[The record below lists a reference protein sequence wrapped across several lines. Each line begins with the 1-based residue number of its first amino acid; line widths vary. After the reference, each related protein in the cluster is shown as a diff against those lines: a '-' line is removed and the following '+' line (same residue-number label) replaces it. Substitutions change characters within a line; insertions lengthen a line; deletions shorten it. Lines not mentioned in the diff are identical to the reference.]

1 MVLLTIGSVFAVVM
15 IWLALRANTR
25 FSGERRLPMQWW
37 LNGDVTWYAPRRVA
51 LAFIPTVSIIVL
63 ALYVALSR
71 TTKPRAGDE
80 HLVIPAMLF
89 MGFLFLG
96 IQWLHLYL
104 VRKTLLRNGG

>member
-1 MVLLTIGSVFAVVM
+1 MVLLTIGCAFAAVM
-15 IWLALRANTR
+15 IWFALRANTR
-25 FSGERRLPMQWW
+25 CSGERRLPMQWW
-37 LNGDVTWYAPRRVA
+37 LNGEVTWYAPRRVA
-51 LAFIPTVSIIVL
+51 LAFIPTVAIIVF
-63 ALYVALSR
+63 ALYVALSL

-80 HLVIPAMLF
+80 QLVIPAMLF

>member
-1 MVLLTIGSVFAVVM
+1 MALVTIGSAFAAVM
-15 IWLALRANTR
+15 IWLALHANAR

-37 LNGDVTWYAPRRVA
+37 LNGEVTWYAPRRIA
-51 LAFIPTVSIIVL
+51 LAFIPTLAIIVF
-63 ALYVALSR
+63 ALYVALSL

-80 HLVIPAMLF
+80 QLVIPAMLF

-104 VRKTLLRNGG
+104 VRKTLDRSGG

>member
-37 LNGDVTWYAPRRVA
+37 LNGEVTWYAPRRVA

-89 MGFLFLG
+89 MGFLFLA

>member
-1 MVLLTIGSVFAVVM
+1 MVLVTIGSAFAAVM

-25 FSGERRLPMQWW
+25 FSGERHLPMQWW
-37 LNGDVTWYAPRRVA
+37 LNGEVTWYAPRRLA
-51 LAFIPTVSIIVL
+51 LAFIPTLAIIVF
-63 ALYVALSR
+63 ALYVGLSL

-80 HLVIPAMLF
+80 KLVIPAMLF

-104 VRKTLLRNGG
+104 ARKTLDRNGG